1 MRCRS
6 CDYELWHCT
15 GRVCPECGD
24 PFSLKD
30 FEFEEDSV
38 LFHCPHCNHGVEG
51 YGTNWWPNLNIEQ
64 CEGCGL
70 AVGLDYYIVR
80 PIGGV
85 NTDLLGGVLPI
96 CTQEGNWFSRYFRT
110 VWLVMTKPSRT
121 MGRVPIHEPLSRAWS
136 FLFATVFLTCVASV
150 VPGFSLF
157 ALPLIGSNAI
167 GGLYFAEMLLL
178 VVIQVIL
185 FFIGTFIFVLMW
197 GFTTHAILL
206 MSGGCS
212 FSLNRTMQAILYSGG
227 ASIANIVPCV
237 GGIAGTIWWIV
248 SAINMIARGQR
259 VSGKQATLAVLGAPV
274 LLTMCCCGGF
284 GIFIY
289 SAVSE
294 ANVVPSNVQ
303 QQNQGQVVPVV
314 EKESI
319 VDQQSE

>member
-51 YGTNWWPNLNIEQ
+51 HGTNWWPNLNIEQ

-80 PIGGV
+80 PVGGV
-85 NTDLLGGVLPI
+85 DTDLLGGVLPI

-121 MGRVPIHEPLSRAWS
+121 MGRVPIHEPLSRACF
-136 FLFATVFLTCVASV
+136 FLFATVFLTFVASV
-150 VPGFSLF
+150 VPAFSLF
-157 ALPLIGSNAI
+157 ALLVVGVGGTQ
-167 GGLYFAEMLLL
+167 GGLNAADILLL
-178 VVIQVIL
+178 VGMQVVL
-185 FFIGTFIFVLMW
+185 VFIGIFIFVLVW

-212 FSLNRTMQAILYSGG
+212 FSLKRTMQAILYSGG

-237 GGIAGTIWWIV
+237 GGIAGTVWWIV
-248 SAINMIARGQR
+248 SAINMVARGQR
-259 VSGKQATLAVLGAPV
+259 VSGKQASLAVLGAPV
-274 LLTMCCCGGF
+274 LLTLCCCGGY
-284 GIFIY
+284 GLLI
-289 SAVSE
+289 SAVSMRIT
-294 ANVVPSNVQ
+294 PPNVQ

-314 EKESI
+314 EKEST